1 MAKLDHVALY
11 EQLVATAPGVEREGD
26 TIPYTSVNGHMFSN
40 LTKAGKL
47 ALRLPPG
54 QRDAFLVRYKAKLS
68 VEYGVVRK
76 EYVEVPDA
84 LLANTS
90 DLAPYFA
97 ASYAWVATMKP
108 KPGKAKPT
116 MKAKPVMKAKLVK
129 RKPG

>member
-1 MAKLDHVALY
+1 MAKTDPLALY
-11 EQLVATAPGVEREGD
+11 EQLVATIPGVERKGD

-47 ALRLPPG
+47 ALRLPEDE
-54 QRDAFLVRYKAKLS
+54 REAFIARYKAKLS

-90 DLAPYFA
+90 ELKPYFA
-97 ASYAWVATMKP
+97 KSYTWVKAMKP
-108 KPGKAKPT
+108 KPTKRTPA
-116 MKAKPVMKAKLVK
+116 K
-129 RKPG
+129 RKPTKRK